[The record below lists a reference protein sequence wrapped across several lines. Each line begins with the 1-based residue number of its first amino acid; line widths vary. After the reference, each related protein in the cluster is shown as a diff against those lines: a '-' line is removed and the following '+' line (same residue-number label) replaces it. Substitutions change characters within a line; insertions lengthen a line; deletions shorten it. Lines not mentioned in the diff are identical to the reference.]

1 MPDDNRI
8 IMREKSI
15 IAIPGFAGDSAV
27 MRVTMPARVIPVAA
41 IFIITDTALLQ

>member
-15 IAIPGFAGDSAV
+15 IAIPEFTGDSGV
-27 MRVTMPARVIPVAA
+27 MRVTMSARVIPVAA